1 MVLLEAKSQG
11 LPIIAFDCKTG
22 PNEIVRN
29 GIDGILVKNNDIAKF
44 QEMLNE
50 LIKSPDLRS
59 SFSNKSM
66 ENVDKFEKKNIVSQW
81 QRLIN
86 DLVM

>member
-1 MVLLEAKSQG
+1 MLFRS
-11 LPIIAFDCKTG
+11 TG

>member
-1 MVLLEAKSQG
+1 
-11 LPIIAFDCKTG
+11 
-22 PNEIVRN
+22 
-29 GIDGILVKNNDIAKF
+29 
-44 QEMLNE
+44 MLNE